1 MEVVGPSA
9 LVVYDP
15 LPNFPPLLL
24 LLVGAVL
31 LLASLTSFLLNRQ
44 KEQKVVLYK
53 DIVLPSGNPIRVPV
67 Q

>member
-9 LVVYDP
+9 LVGNDP

-31 LLASLTSFLLNRQ
+31 LLASLTSFLLNRT
-44 KEQKVVLYK
+44 KEQKSVLYK
-53 DIVLPSGNPIRVPV
+53 DILLPSGNPIRVPV